1 MEDKT
6 RIEWVDFARGIVM
19 LLVIWGHLD
28 TNHIAFFT
36 WTNAIKLPGFF
47 AISGYFFSING
58 NRLSVLLKKK
68 IRALI
73 IPYFF
78 LGGFSITVSYALK
91 IINGETFS
99 PKLILS
105 FILGKEFWFI
115 PCLFVSFIILIL
127 IFKIFT
133 EKIKHIIVVSAVLL
147 FIGCI
152 TIRPGVIRI
161 WRWDTAL
168 IAQFFVMFG
177 YVYKNIIEP
186 NIVKFLNEKTTA
198 LVVTIIYI
206 GLILI
211 SMNSKHGFFM
221 DMNLNEYSNI
231 VFCLLVC
238 LVGILLLFSV
248 SRLIF
253 NNMNPCCNFIEFVGK
268 NTLCYFI
275 LSFQCM
281 HLTERFVMV
290 FQNKFFLLRNYLIL
304 DAVVFVF
311 LCFELAI
318 ISVIVNKYVPFII
331 GKRE

>member
-1 MEDKT
+1 M
-6 RIEWVDFARGIVM
+6 
-19 LLVIWGHLD
+19 
-28 TNHIAFFT
+28 
-36 WTNAIKLPGFF
+36 
-47 AISGYFFSING
+47 
-58 NRLSVLLKKK
+58 LLKKK

-78 LGGFSITVSYALK
+78 LGVFSITVSYTLK
-91 IINGETFS
+91 IVNGETFS

-105 FILGKEFWFI
+105 FVLRKKFWFI

-133 EKIKHIIVVSAVLL
+133 EKVKHLIVVSAVLL

-152 TIRPGVIRI
+152 TIRSGVIRI

-253 NNMNPCCNFIEFVGK
+253 NNMNPCCNFIEFVEK

-275 LSFQCM
+275 LSF
-281 HLTERFVMV
+281 
-290 FQNKFFLLRNYLIL
+290 
-304 DAVVFVF
+304 
-311 LCFELAI
+311 
-318 ISVIVNKYVPFII
+318 
-331 GKRE
+331 